1 MNPSLARRL
10 HAAVTDV
17 RALGWGAPVRAGY
30 EASKRL
36 GVHAAVF
43 RRVDADAVPR
53 LRSGVFPIFEVPAE
67 VGDRTLAAAD
77 RVVSGE
83 IELFGRRLTLGA
95 PPDWHAVIH
104 QNGRWPERPW
114 WRLDLRSEDRPGD
127 VKWVWELGR
136 HRHLVLLARAVHL
149 DPGDD
154 RYRAALQGQLDSWV
168 QANPPERGVHW
179 YSNLEIAVRSL
190 AWLQILDLAGE
201 ALDAGTRQ
209 AMAFHLYQGGRH
221 LVRDLPYTLSTMR
234 NNHLLGDALG
244 LVALGTAFEGSTAAR
259 WARIGDE
266 LFTRQAVRMVRPD
279 GSMTEDSLS
288 YHRFVLEMLAA
299 RVLLGGAPAEVEH
312 ALVDAAQFLARLGT
326 LEGFVPQYG
335 DWDEGRVFAV
345 AEHPEAVVGSVLLAL
360 ALAGHGAPAQWRSE
374 HDEVAWH
381 VGEGAPAEPEPA
393 ETEGADIGGGMARA
407 VRGEFT
413 VWLKAGS
420 GPSHGHADLLSVAIA
435 HTGRWL
441 TGDPG
446 TGAYNGSPAER
457 NDLRSSRAHN
467 VVRVEGRDQR
477 EPHRVF
483 HWRYRANG
491 RIGNPVVLDGG
502 SVLMWGC
509 HDAYRRLDPPRRVVR
524 AMAVSGEGVSI
535 RDWVEEEP
543 TRLTGSVQ
551 LPPDAVWDRAAS
563 AIVVGGERFAFR
575 GPGSLGER
583 EGWWSETYGRRLAAA
598 QLEWEVPAAD
608 GDAWSIGEGPADLL
622 EDVTV
627 DFREG
632 YVRLTVSGA
641 PRAVVGC

>member
-1 MNPSLARRL
+1 MNPDLARRL
-10 HAAVTDV
+10 HTAVADV

-36 GVHAAVF
+36 GTHAAVF
-43 RRVDADAVPR
+43 RPVDADAVPR
-53 LRSGVFPIFEVPAE
+53 LRSAGFPVFAVPGEVR
-67 VGDRTLAAAD
+67 DRTLAAAD
-77 RVVSGE
+77 RIASGE
-83 IELFGRRLTLGA
+83 IELFGRRLTVGA
-95 PPDWHAVIH
+95 LPDWHAVIH
-104 QNGRWPERPW
+104 DDGRWPDGPW
-114 WRLDLRSEDRPGD
+114 WQIDLRSEDRPGD

-136 HRHLVLLARAVHL
+136 HRHLVLLARATHL
-149 DPGDD
+149 DPGTD
-154 RYRAALQGQLDSWV
+154 RYRAALQGQLDSWL

-209 AMAFHLYQGGRH
+209 AMAHHLYQGGRH

-244 LVALGTAFEGSTAAR
+244 LVALGTAFAGSTAAR
-259 WARIGDE
+259 WARIGDQ

-299 RVLLGGAPAEVEH
+299 RVLLGGAAAQVEG

-326 LEGFVPQYG
+326 LEGPVPQYG

-345 AEHPEAVVGSVLLAL
+345 AEHPEAVAGSVRLAL
-360 ALAGHGAPAQWRSE
+360 ALAGDGAPAPWRSG

-381 VGEGAPAEPEPA
+381 AGEGAPVEPEPP
-393 ETEGADIGGGMARA
+393 ETGGSDIGGGMARA
-407 VRGEFT
+407 VRGQFA

-435 HTGRWL
+435 HDGRWL

-446 TGAYNGSPAER
+446 TGAYNGPLAER
-457 NDLRSSRAHN
+457 NDLRSSEAHN
-467 VVRVEGRDQR
+467 VVRVEGRDQL

-483 HWRYRANG
+483 RWRYRANG
-491 RIGNPVVLDGG
+491 RIGNPVGLDDG

-524 AMAVSGEGVSI
+524 AVAVSAAGVAI
-535 RDWVEEEP
+535 RDWVEGGP
-543 TRLTGSVQ
+543 TRLVGTVA
-551 LPPDAVWDRAAS
+551 LHPDVAWDADLGAAVIGDH
-563 AIVVGGERFAFR
+563 RFALR
-575 GPGSLGER
+575 GPGSLDEL
-583 EGWWSETYGRRLAAA
+583 EGWWSETYGQRTAATRLA
-598 QLEWEVPAAD
+598 WELPAAD
-608 GDAWSIGEGPADLL
+608 RVPWSIGEFSTGLL
-622 EDVTV
+622 EGIAV

-632 YVRLTVSGA
+632 HVSLVIDGVR
-641 PRAVVGC
+641 RAIMWW